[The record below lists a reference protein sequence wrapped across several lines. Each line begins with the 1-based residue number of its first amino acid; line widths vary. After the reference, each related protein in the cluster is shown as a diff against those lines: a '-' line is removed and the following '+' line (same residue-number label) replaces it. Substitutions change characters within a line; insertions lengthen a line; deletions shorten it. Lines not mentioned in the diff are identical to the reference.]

1 MRYHPKDTEA
11 KWQAIWD
18 QSGDF
23 SVDTATAQRP
33 YYVLEMFP
41 YPSGKIHMGH
51 VRNYVIGDVMARFA
65 RAKGHD
71 VLHPMGWDAFGLP
84 AENAAIERGVAPK
97 DWTLQN
103 IAAMQVQLKKLGLSY
118 DWGRSFATCDPE
130 YYRHEQAFFLDFY
143 QRGLAYRR
151 ESWVNWDPV
160 EHTVLANEQ
169 VVDGKGWRSGAPI
182 EKKKLAQWFLK
193 ITDYSDDL
201 LSGLKDLKD
210 WPDAVT
216 LMQKNWIGKSSGA
229 HIDFDIQNKTG
240 QQIDTVTVFSTRPET
255 LFGAAFVAIAPHHPL
270 AEALAKTDDGLAAF
284 IADCDAAGTSE
295 AAIESQDKKG
305 YDTGLRAVHPL
316 GGETVPLYVANFVLM
331 DYGTGAVFG
340 CPAHDA
346 RDYAFAEKYGLPIR
360 RVVAGDAPLPDTES
374 QGPMIH
380 SHALTGLSVPVAKEA
395 AIEHLESLGKGSRKI
410 TYRLRDWGVSRQR
423 YWGCPIPIIYCG
435 DCGIVPV
442 PKDQLPV
449 TLPSDVVF
457 SGGGNPLAS
466 HPTWK
471 HVACPQCGGKA
482 ERETDTFDTFF
493 ESSWYFFRYITPH
506 GDPFAQ
512 PEVLKRWLPV
522 NHYIGGIEH
531 AVMHL
536 LYARFFTLA
545 LNTVGLSPVTV
556 PFQKLLTQGMV
567 CHASYKRADGV
578 WLYPEDVSVHN
589 AAAQCRTTGQAVTIG
604 RAEKMS
610 KSKKNLVDPE
620 AIIEAYGADT
630 ARLFVLS
637 DTPPERDM
645 EWSEEGLEGAWR
657 YGQRVYRLARKAIE
671 AGRGAGVPD
680 RPLLVLMNKTLRDVA
695 EDLSHCHTNRA
706 IARIREFSNGLEA
719 LNPKIPNEQAGLW
732 AGTRVLL
739 MLLSPFMPHITEEL
753 WAEMGES
760 DRLSKTVWPTPDP
773 AYLHQSEVTLAVQ
786 INGKRRGEITVATDA
801 DVASIEQMALSD
813 PQILPYLAGQTVKKV
828 IVVPGRIVSVVV

>member
-1 MRYHPKDTEA
+1 MRYHPKETEA
-11 KWQAIWD
+11 KWQATWD
-18 QSGDF
+18 QAGDF
-23 SVDTATAQRP
+23 CVDTETAKRP

-65 RAKGHD
+65 RAQGCD

-84 AENAAIERGVAPK
+84 AENAAIERGVAPG

-201 LSGLKDLKD
+201 LSGLNDLKD

-229 HIDFDIQNKTG
+229 HINFDIQNKTG

-270 AEALAKTDDGLAAF
+270 ADVLAKTDDGLAAF

-295 AAIESQDKKG
+295 AAIESQEKKG
-305 YDTGLRAVHPL
+305 YDTGLLAVHPL
-316 GGETVPLYVANFVLM
+316 GGGNVPLYVANFVLM

-346 RDYAFAEKYGLPIR
+346 RDYAFAEAYGLPIR
-360 RVVAGDAPLPDTES
+360 RVVDSDRPLPDTES
-374 QGPMIH
+374 EGVMIH
-380 SHALTGLSVPVAKEA
+380 SDGLTGLSVADAKEA
-395 AIEHLESLGKGSRKI
+395 AIKKLDDLGRGSRKI

-457 SGGGNPLAS
+457 SGGGNPLAA

-493 ESSWYFFRYITPH
+493 ESSWYFFRYINPQ

-545 LNTVGLSPVTV
+545 LNTLGLSPVTV

-567 CHASYKRADGV
+567 CHASYKRADGA

-589 AAAQCRTTGQAVTIG
+589 GSAQCRTTGQAVTVG

-645 EWSEEGLEGAWR
+645 EWSEDGLEGAWR

-671 AGRGAGVPD
+671 TGRGGGAPE

-695 EDLSHCHTNRA
+695 EDLSQCHTNRA

-760 DRLSKTVWPTPDP
+760 SRLSKTVWPTPDP

-813 PQILPYLAGQTVKKV
+813 PQILPYLSGQTVKKV

>member
-11 KWQAIWD
+11 KWQVTWD
-18 QSGDF
+18 QAGDF
-23 SVDTATAQRP
+23 CVDTETAKRP

-65 RAKGHD
+65 RAKGYD

-84 AENAAIERGVAPK
+84 AENAAIERGVAPQ

-193 ITDYSDDL
+193 ITDYSEAL
-201 LSGLKDLKD
+201 LSGLNDLTD
-210 WPDAVT
+210 WPEAVT

-229 HIDFDIQNKTG
+229 HINFDIQNKTG

-270 AEALAKTDDGLAAF
+270 AEALAHQDADLSAF
-284 IADCDAAGTSE
+284 IAECDAAGTSE
-295 AAIESQDKKG
+295 AAIESQEKKG
-305 YDTGLRAVHPL
+305 YDTGLLAVHPM
-316 GGETVPLYVANFVLM
+316 GGGNVPLYVANFVLM

-346 RDYAFAEKYGLPIR
+346 RDYAFAESYGLPIR
-360 RVVAGDAPLPDTES
+360 RVVDSDRPLPDTES
-374 QGPMIH
+374 EGVMIH
-380 SHALTGLSVPVAKEA
+380 SDGLDGLSVADAKEA
-395 AIEHLESLGKGSRKI
+395 AIKKLDALAKGSRKI

-423 YWGCPIPIIYCG
+423 YWGCPIPIMYCG

-457 SGGGNPLAS
+457 SGGGNPLAA

-471 HVACPQCGGKA
+471 HVSCPQCGGKA

-493 ESSWYFFRYITPH
+493 ESSWYFFRYINPQ
-506 GDPFAQ
+506 GDPFTQ
-512 PEVLKRWLPV
+512 PEVLKQWLPV

-545 LNTVGLSPVTV
+545 LNTLGLSPVTV

-578 WLYPEDVSVHN
+578 WLYPEDVIIQGG
-589 AAAQCRTTGQAVTIG
+589 AAQCRTTGQAVTVG

-645 EWSEEGLEGAWR
+645 EWSEDGLEGAWR
-657 YGQRVYRLARKAIE
+657 YGQRVYRLAHKAIE
-671 AGRGAGVPD
+671 AGRGGGAPERSV
-680 RPLLVLMNKTLRDVA
+680 LVLMNKTLRDVA
-695 EDLSHCHTNRA
+695 EDLSQCHTNRA
-706 IARIREFSNGLEA
+706 IARIRELSNCLEA
-719 LNPKIPNEQAGLW
+719 LNPSNPADQAGLW
-732 AGTRVLL
+732 EGTRVVL
-739 MLLSPFMPHITEEL
+739 MLLSPFMPHLTEEL
-753 WAEMGES
+753 WQAMGES
-760 DRLSKTVWPTPDP
+760 ARLSKTVWPAPDP
-773 AYLHQSEVTLAVQ
+773 AYLQQTEVTLAVQ

-813 PQILPYLAGQTVKKV
+813 PQILPYLSGQTVKKV

>member
-11 KWQAIWD
+11 KWQVTWD
-18 QSGDF
+18 QAGDF
-23 SVDTATAQRP
+23 CVDTETAKRP

-65 RAKGHD
+65 RAKGYD

-84 AENAAIERGVAPK
+84 AENAAIERGVAPR

-193 ITDYSDDL
+193 ITDYSEAL
-201 LSGLKDLKD
+201 LSGLNDLTD
-210 WPDAVT
+210 WPEAVT

-229 HIDFDIQNKTG
+229 HINFDIQNKTG

-270 AEALAKTDDGLAAF
+270 AEALAQQDAGLSAF
-284 IADCDAAGTSE
+284 IAECDAAGTSE
-295 AAIESQDKKG
+295 AAIESQEKKG
-305 YDTGLRAVHPL
+305 YDTGLLAVHPM
-316 GGETVPLYVANFVLM
+316 GGGNVPLYVANFVLM

-346 RDYAFAEKYGLPIR
+346 RDYAFAESYGLPIR
-360 RVVAGDAPLPDTES
+360 RVVDSDRPLPDTES
-374 QGPMIH
+374 EGVMIH
-380 SHALTGLSVPVAKEA
+380 SDGLDGLSVADAKEA
-395 AIEHLESLGKGSRKI
+395 AIKKLDALGRGSRKI

-435 DCGIVPV
+435 DCGVVAV

-457 SGGGNPLAS
+457 SGGGNPLAA

-471 HVACPQCGGKA
+471 HVSCPQCGGKA

-493 ESSWYFFRYITPH
+493 ESSWYFFRYINPQ

-512 PEVLKRWLPV
+512 PEVLKQWLPV

-545 LNTVGLSPVTV
+545 LNTLGLSPVTV

-578 WLYPEDVSVHN
+578 WLYPEDVIIQGG
-589 AAAQCRTTGQAVTIG
+589 AAQCRTTGQAVTVG

-645 EWSEEGLEGAWR
+645 EWSEDGLEGAWR
-657 YGQRVYRLARKAIE
+657 YGQRVYRLAHKAIE
-671 AGRGAGVPD
+671 AGRGGGAPERSV
-680 RPLLVLMNKTLRDVA
+680 LVLMNKTLRDVA
-695 EDLSHCHTNRA
+695 EDLSQCHINRA
-706 IARIREFSNGLEA
+706 IARIRELSNCLEA
-719 LNPKIPNEQAGLW
+719 LNPSKPTDQAGLW
-732 AGTRVLL
+732 EGVRVVL
-739 MLLSPFMPHITEEL
+739 MLLSPFMPHLTEEL
-753 WAEMGES
+753 WQGMGES
-760 DRLSKTVWPTPDP
+760 ARLSKTVWPTPDP
-773 AYLHQSEVTLAVQ
+773 AYLQQTEVTLAVQ

-801 DVASIEQMALSD
+801 DVASIEQMALND
-813 PQILPYLAGQTVKKV
+813 PQILPYLSGQTVKKV

>member
-103 IAAMQVQLKKLGLSY
+103 IAAMKTQLKKLGLSY
-118 DWGRSFATCDPE
+118 DWARSFATCDPE

-229 HIDFDIQNKTG
+229 HIDFDIQNHDATL
-240 QQIDTVTVFSTRPET
+240 TVFSTRPET

-284 IADCDAAGTSE
+284 ISDCDAAGTSE

-305 YDTGLRAVHPL
+305 YGTGLRAVHPL

-346 RDYAFAEKYGLPIR
+346 RDYAFAEAYGLPIR
-360 RVVAGDAPLPDTES
+360 RVVDSDRPLPDTES
-374 QGPMIH
+374 EGVMIH
-380 SHALTGLSVPVAKEA
+380 SDSLDGLSVADAKEA
-395 AIEHLESLGKGSRKI
+395 AIKKLDDLGRGSRKI

-442 PKDQLPV
+442 PKDQLPI

-457 SGGGNPLAS
+457 SGGGNPLAA

>member
-1 MRYHPKDTEA
+1 MRYHPKETEA
-11 KWQAIWD
+11 KWQATWD
-18 QSGDF
+18 QAGDF
-23 SVDTATAQRP
+23 CVDTETAKRP

-65 RAKGHD
+65 RAQGCD

-201 LSGLKDLKD
+201 LSGLNDLKD

-229 HIDFDIQNKTG
+229 HINFDIQNKTG

-270 AEALAKTDDGLAAF
+270 ADVLAKTDDGLAAF
-284 IADCDAAGTSE
+284 IAECDAAGTSE
-295 AAIESQDKKG
+295 AAIESQEKKG
-305 YDTGLRAVHPL
+305 YDTGLLAVHPL
-316 GGETVPLYVANFVLM
+316 GGGNVPLYVANFVLM

-346 RDYAFAEKYGLPIR
+346 RDYAFAEAYGLPIR
-360 RVVAGDAPLPDTES
+360 RVVDSDRPLPDTES
-374 QGPMIH
+374 EGVMIH
-380 SHALTGLSVPVAKEA
+380 SDGLDGLSVADAKEA
-395 AIEHLESLGKGSRKI
+395 AIKKLDDLGRGSRKI

-457 SGGGNPLAS
+457 SGGGNPLAA

-493 ESSWYFFRYITPH
+493 ESSWYFFRYINPQ

-512 PEVLKRWLPV
+512 PDVLKRWLPV

-545 LNTVGLSPVTV
+545 LNTLGLSPVTV

-589 AAAQCRTTGQAVTIG
+589 GSAQCRTTGQPVTIG

-680 RPLLVLMNKTLRDVA
+680 RPLLVLMNKTLRDVG

-706 IARIREFSNGLEA
+706 IARIREFSNALEGLNIA
-719 LNPKIPNEQAGLW
+719 HPNEQAGLW

-739 MLLSPFMPHITEEL
+739 MLLSPFMPHLAEDL
-753 WAEMGES
+753 WAGMGES
-760 DRLSKTVWPTPDP
+760 SRLSKTVWPTPDP

-813 PQILPYLAGQTVKKV
+813 PQILPYLSGQTVKKV

>member
-1 MRYHPKDTEA
+1 MRYTPKDTEA
-11 KWQAIWD
+11 KWQAAWD
-18 QSGDF
+18 QGQDF
-23 SVDTATAQRP
+23 AVDTVLARRP

-65 RAKGHD
+65 RAQGYD

-84 AENAAIERGVAPK
+84 AENAAIERGVPPK
-97 DWTLQN
+97 NWTLHN
-103 IAAMQVQLKKLGLSY
+103 IAAMQGQLKALGLSY
-118 DWGRSFATCDPE
+118 DWDRTFATCDPD
-130 YYRHEQAFFLDFY
+130 YYRYEQAFFLDFY

-151 ESWVNWDPV
+151 ESWVNWDPI

-193 ITDYSDDL
+193 ITDYGDAL
-201 LSGLKDLKD
+201 LSGLEDLKD

-229 HIDFDIQNKTG
+229 HIHFDIRDQKET
-240 QQIDTVTVFSTRPET
+240 ITVFSTRPET

-270 AEALAKTDDGLAAF
+270 AEQLAQSNEGLAHF
-284 IADCDAAGTSE
+284 IAACDAAGTSE
-295 AAIESQDKKG
+295 AAIETQEKRG
-305 YDTGLRAVHPL
+305 YDTGLRAIHPL
-316 GGETVPLYVANFVLM
+316 GGQDVPLYVANFVLM

-346 RDYAFAEKYGLPIR
+346 RDYAFASTYNLPIR
-360 RVVAGDAPLPDTES
+360 RVVAGDAPLPYTES
-374 QGPMIH
+374 EGTMLD
-380 SHALTGLSVPVAKEA
+380 SDFLTGLSAPEAKEA
-395 AIEHLESLGKGSRKI
+395 AIEKLETLGKGARKI

-423 YWGCPIPIIYCG
+423 YWGCPIPMIHCPTCG
-435 DCGIVPV
+435 VVPV

-449 TLPSDVVF
+449 TLPEDVTF
-457 SGGGNPLAS
+457 TTGGNPLAA

-471 HVACPQCGGKA
+471 HVSCPTCGGKA
-482 ERETDTFDTFF
+482 QRETDTFDTFF
-493 ESSWYFFRYITPH
+493 ESSWYFFRYIVPE
-506 GDPFAQ
+506 GDPFAH
-512 PEVLKRWLPV
+512 PDVLKKWLPV
-522 NHYIGGIEH
+522 NHYIGGVEH

-567 CHASYKRADGV
+567 CHASCKRADGA
-578 WLYPEDVSVHN
+578 WLYPEDVVFN
-589 AAAQCRTTGQAVTIG
+589 NDVATCRTTGQAVTVG

-620 AIIEAYGADT
+620 AIVATYGADT

-657 YGQRVYRLARKAIE
+657 YTQRVYRLARKAIDV
-671 AGRGAGVPD
+671 GRGAGNPD
-680 RPLLVLMNKTLRDVA
+680 RAILVAMNKTLRDVA

-706 IARIREFSNGLEA
+706 IARIREFSNVLET
-719 LNPKIPNEQAGLW
+719 LNPSKSVDQAGLW
-732 AGTRVLL
+732 QGARTLL
-739 MLLSPFMPHITEEL
+739 ILLAPFMPHLAEEL
-753 WAEMGES
+753 WQAMGQS
-760 DRLSKTVWPTPDP
+760 VRLSKTQWPTPDP
-773 AYLHQSEVTLAVQ
+773 AYLVESNVTLAVQ
-786 INGKRRGEITVATDA
+786 INGKRRGEITVAADA
-801 DVASIEQMALSD
+801 DVSSIEHQALND
-813 PQILPYLAGQTVKKV
+813 PQILPYLSGQTIKKV
-828 IVVPGRIVSVVV
+828 IVVPGRIVSVVI

>member
-1 MRYHPKDTEA
+1 MRYDPKETEA
-11 KWQAIWD
+11 KWQTLWD

-65 RAKGHD
+65 RAKGYD

-84 AENAAIERGVAPK
+84 AENAAIERGVAPG

-103 IAAMQVQLKKLGLSY
+103 IAAMQAQLKKLGLSY
-118 DWGRSFATCDPE
+118 DWNRSFATCDPD

-160 EHTVLANEQ
+160 EQTVLANEQ

-193 ITDYSDDL
+193 ITDYNDAL
-201 LSGLKDLKD
+201 LSGLSDLKD
-210 WPDAVT
+210 WPEAVT

-229 HIDFDIQNKTG
+229 HIDFDLVHHN
-240 QQIDTVTVFSTRPET
+240 DTITVFSTRPET
-255 LFGAAFVAIAPHHPL
+255 MFGAAFVAIAPHHPL
-270 AEALAKTDDGLAAF
+270 AEALAKTDAGLAAF

-305 YDTGLRAVHPL
+305 YDTGVIAVHPL
-316 GGETVPLYVANFVLM
+316 GGADIPVYVANFVLM

-346 RDYAFAEKYGLPIR
+346 RDHAFAEKYGLPIR
-360 RVVAGDAPLPDTES
+360 RVVAGEGALPYTDPEGVMVDS
-374 QGPMIH
+374 DF
-380 SHALTGLSVPVAKEA
+380 LNGLSVPVAKEA
-395 AIEHLESLGKGSRKI
+395 AIEKLESLGKGSRKI

-423 YWGCPIPIIYCG
+423 YWGCPIPIIYCP
-435 DCGIVPV
+435 DCGVVPV
-442 PKDQLPV
+442 PKEHLPV
-449 TLPSDVVF
+449 TLPRDVVF

-471 HVACPQCGGKA
+471 HVACPQCGGQA

-493 ESSWYFFRYITPH
+493 ESSWYFFRYITPQ

-589 AAAQCRTTGQAVTIG
+589 GSAQCRTTGQAVTVG

-620 AIIEAYGADT
+620 AIIAAYGADT

-645 EWSEEGLEGAWR
+645 EWSDDGLEGAWR
-657 YGQRVYRLARKAIE
+657 YSQRVYRLVHKAIE
-671 AGRGAGVPD
+671 AGRGGGSPP
-680 RPLLVLMNKTLRDVA
+680 RPVLVLMNKTLRDVVD
-695 EDLSHCHTNRA
+695 DLSLCHTNRA
-706 IARIREFSNGLEA
+706 IARIREFSNALEA
-719 LNPKIPNEQAGLW
+719 LNPDTPNEQAGLW
-732 AGTRVLL
+732 EGARVLL
-739 MLLSPFMPHITEEL
+739 MLLSPFMPHLAEDL
-753 WAEMGES
+753 WAGMGGAT
-760 DRLSKTVWPTPDP
+760 RLSKTHWPTPDP

-786 INGKRRGEITVATDA
+786 INGKRRGEITVPTDA
-801 DVASIEQMALSD
+801 DVASIEQMALND
-813 PQILPYLAGQTVKKV
+813 PQILPYLAGQTVKKI